1 VVSRNKALAL
11 KVIQTMK
18 LRITHETHY
27 SYTPAVETAQHVAHL
42 QAPTTPCQLCL
53 KHDLFIEPE
62 AATVSN
68 SMDSFGNHRLYF
80 SLPTPHS
87 TLTLRAESEVQTFLL
102 EDQREAELSHYS
114 QSLSWESA
122 IAAYQYRAGM
132 ASDQASGFSYGSH
145 HAPID
150 MAFAIYAQSSFTPG
164 RNLVEAARHLMQRIH
179 TDFQY
184 QSLSTDISTPALSV
198 LRDKRGVCQDFAHVM
213 LACLRSL
220 GLAARYVSGYLLTEP
235 PPGQARLLGSDASHA
250 WISLRIPNPQAVEG
264 AESWYDFDP
273 TNNREGWCSPGNDY
287 VRLAVGRDFAD
298 VSPLRGV
305 LQGGTHH
312 TLNVSVTV
320 QPF

>member
-1 VVSRNKALAL
+1 
-11 KVIQTMK
+11 MK

-87 TLTLRAESEVQTFLL
+87 TLNLRAESEVQTFLL